1 MRVVAAAIAALCVCV
16 PCVATGQ
23 PSRSA
28 SMSDDTE
35 GQRRPRFSVQV
46 AAGPTLV
53 DRATAVSAA
62 AGYAPTS
69 WLELLVNVERI
80 DAPMQTTRYPGG
92 YSISRGGTLTFVSA
106 EVRLAPLPEARVSPF
121 AMAGV
126 GRGVSRPTVN
136 AEFPDP
142 VRNDLQLFYLGG
154 GARVPLRGGIS
165 LLGDARAMLALE
177 GYDSVLGIWSVRGG
191 IAWRF

>member
-1 MRVVAAAIAALCVCV
+1 MRVMAAAIAALCVFV

-23 PSRSA
+23 SSRSA

-35 GQRRPRFSVQV
+35 GQRRPQFSLQV

-53 DRATAVSAA
+53 DRATTVSAA
-62 AGYAPTS
+62 AGYAPAR
-69 WLELLVNVERI
+69 WLEVLVNVERI
-80 DAPMQTTRYPGG
+80 DAPMQTTQYPDG
-92 YSISRGGTLTFVSA
+92 YSISRGGTLTFVSG
-106 EVRLAPLPEARVSPF
+106 EVRFAPLPEARVSPF

-126 GRGVSRPTVN
+126 GRGISRPTVN
-136 AEFPDP
+136 AEFPEP
-142 VRNDLQLFYLGG
+142 VKNDLQVLYFGG
-154 GARVPLRGGIS
+154 GARVPLRRGVS
-165 LLGDARAMLALE
+165 LLADARAMLALE